1 MEWEQWFCPAHC
13 GTEAWLVQQAPNN
26 AELWSLECRLTGAS
40 FTVAA
45 SYPVCPRC
53 GTKLCAI
60 VEFAHAQR
68 GATVLEDG
76 PMLDFV
82 KSVRL

>member
-1 MEWEQWFCPAHC
+1 MEREQWICPAHAC
-13 GTEAWLVQQAPNN
+13 DANAWLVQQAPDN

-53 GTKLCAI
+53 GTTLCAI
-60 VEFAHAQR
+60 SAFAHDR
-68 GATVLEDG
+68 RSATVLEDG
-76 PMLDFV
+76 PVLDFV
-82 KSVRL
+82 RSLR